1 MSSAASPT
9 PHDPYAALRVRD
21 FRLYLI
27 GNLLAT
33 VGTQMQTVAVGWELY
48 ERTHEP
54 LALGLV
60 GLVQVVPVI
69 LLTLPAGHVVDRVER
84 RLVLM
89 ASLALLAAASLG
101 LALASAMHARIGWYY
116 AALLVAG
123 IARAFQGPAKEA
135 LAPQLVPRA
144 LYANSSTWRSSSW
157 QLASVVGPALGGA
170 VIGAYR
176 RASPAYVIDAGFA
189 LCFLLLTA
197 ALARRPF
204 ATAAGS
210 ATLETLMAGVRFVA
224 RTKVLLAAITLDLFA
239 VLLGGATT
247 LLPVFAKDILHVGP
261 RGLGWLL
268 AAPSIGALVTALVL
282 AHRPPMRRTGRAL
295 TWAVIGFGTA
305 TIVFGLSRSY
315 WLSLAAL
322 LLTGAFDNVS
332 VVIRSTLM
340 QLLTP
345 EEMRG
350 RVGAVNSLFI
360 GGSNELGGFESG
372 AAAALVGPVAAVVLG
387 GVGTIVVVLAVARVW
402 PEVVRLGPLQDEGAP
417 AAA

>member
-1 MSSAASPT
+1 MSVSA
-9 PHDPYAALRVRD
+9 HDPYAALRVRD
-21 FRLYLI
+21 FRLYLA

-33 VGTQMQTVAVGWELY
+33 VGSQMQTVAVGWELY
-48 ERTHEP
+48 ERTRQP
-54 LALGLV
+54 MALGLV

-69 LLTLPAGHVVDRVER
+69 LLTLPVGHVVDRVER

-89 ASLALLAAASLG
+89 ASLALLSASSLG
-101 LALASAMHARIGWYY
+101 LAFASATHARILWFYV
-116 AALLVAG
+116 ALLVAG

-135 LAPQLVPRA
+135 LAPQLVPRE

-157 QLASVVGPALGGA
+157 QLASVLGPALGGA
-170 VIGAYR
+170 VIGAYK
-176 RASPAYVIDAGFA
+176 RATPAYVLDAGFG
-189 LCFLLLTA
+189 LCFLLLA
-197 ALARRPF
+197 AAMAKRPF
-204 ATAAGS
+204 AASSQAATFES
-210 ATLETLMAGVRFVA
+210 LMAGVRFVA

-247 LLPVFAKDILHVGP
+247 LLPMFAKDILHVGP
-261 RGLGWLL
+261 TGLGWLL
-268 AAPSIGALVTALVL
+268 AAPSVGAFVTALVL

-295 TWAVIGFGTA
+295 TWAVIGFGVA
-305 TIVFGLSRSY
+305 TIVFGLSRSF
-315 WLSLAAL
+315 WLSLVAL

-345 EEMRG
+345 EDMRG

-387 GVGTIVVVLAVARVW
+387 GVGTVVVVLTVARVW
-402 PEVVRLGPLQDEGAP
+402 PEVARLGPLQDVGAP
-417 AAA
+417 VAA

>member
-1 MSSAASPT
+1 M
-9 PHDPYAALRVRD
+9 HDPYASLRVRD
-21 FRLYLI
+21 FRLYLA

-33 VGTQMQTVAVGWELY
+33 IGTQMQTVAVGWELY
-48 ERTHEP
+48 ERTHKP

-60 GLVQVVPVI
+60 GLVQVLPVI
-69 LLTLPAGHVVDRVER
+69 LLTLPVGHVVDRVER
-84 RLVLM
+84 RIVLM
-89 ASLALLAAASLG
+89 ASLALLAISSLG
-101 LALASAMHARIGWYY
+101 LAAASATHAHIGWYY

-157 QLASVVGPALGGA
+157 QLASVVGPAIGGG
-170 VIGAYR
+170 VIGTFRSAT
-176 RASPAYVIDAGFA
+176 PAYVIDAGFA
-189 LCFLLLTA
+189 LCFLAMVA
-197 ALARRPF
+197 AMARPAFVPSR
-204 ATAAGS
+204 GS
-210 ATLETLMAGVRFVA
+210 ATLETLMAGIHFVR

-261 RGLGWLL
+261 TGLGWLL
-268 AAPSIGALVTALVL
+268 AAPSVGALVMAMLL
-282 AHRPPMRRTGRAL
+282 AHRAPMQRAGRAL
-295 TWAVIGFGTA
+295 TLAVIGFGMA
-305 TIVFGLSRSY
+305 TIVFGFSRSF
-315 WLSLAAL
+315 WLSLGML
-322 LLTGAFDNVS
+322 FLVGAFDNVS

-345 EEMRG
+345 EDMRG

-372 AAAALVGPVAAVVLG
+372 AAAALIGPVAAVVLG
-387 GVGTIVVVLAVARVW
+387 GIGTIVVVLTVGRVW
-402 PEVVRLGPLQDEGAP
+402 PEMARLGPLEDQP
-417 AAA
+417 AAEAAA

>member
-1 MSSAASPT
+1 M
-9 PHDPYAALRVRD
+9 HDPYAALRVRD
-21 FRLYLI
+21 FRLYLA

-33 VGTQMQTVAVGWELY
+33 IGTQMQTVAVGWELY
-48 ERTHEP
+48 ERTHQP

-60 GLVQVVPVI
+60 GLVQVLPVI
-69 LLTLPAGHVVDRVER
+69 LLTLPVGHVVDRVER
-84 RLVLM
+84 RVVLM
-89 ASLALLAAASLG
+89 ASLALLSASSIG
-101 LALASAMHARIGWYY
+101 LALASAAHARIGWYY
-116 AALLVAG
+116 FALLVAG

-157 QLASVVGPALGGA
+157 QLASVAGPAAGGA
-170 VIGAYR
+170 VIGLF
-176 RASPAYVIDAGFA
+176 RAAAPAYVIDALFG
-189 LCFLLLTA
+189 LCFLFMVA
-197 ALARRPF
+197 AMARPAFSPAR
-204 ATAAGS
+204 GS
-210 ATLETLMAGVRFVA
+210 ATFETLMAGVRFVM
-224 RTKVLLAAITLDLFA
+224 RTKILLAAITLDLFA

-261 RGLGWLL
+261 TGLGWLL
-268 AAPSIGALVTALVL
+268 AAPSIGAVCMALVL
-282 AHRPPMRRTGRAL
+282 AHRPMRRAGRAL
-295 TWAVIGFGTA
+295 TWAVLGFGAA
-305 TIVFGLSRSY
+305 TIVFGLSRSF
-315 WLSLAAL
+315 WLSIVAL
-322 LLTGAFDNVS
+322 FLTGAFDNVS

-387 GVGTIVVVLAVARVW
+387 GIGTIVVVLTVARIW
-402 PEVVRLGPLQDEGAP
+402 PEVARLGTLEDHPEP